1 MKKNKS
7 FISLNNEEDYFKLS
21 EIKKNNCQINSNFKN
36 INLYKENPKKK
47 TEEIK
52 KNLTQS
58 SKLVLYAN
66 FNCKFFFK
74 NLN

>member
-7 FISLNNEEDYFKLS
+7 FNSLNNEEDYFKLS
-21 EIKKNNCQINSNFKN
+21 EIKKNNYQINSNFKN
-36 INLYKENPKKK
+36 INLYKENSKKK